1 MNLELLPGDYAVW
14 RLAPGSPIP
23 VVPRAPG
30 EVVAVT
36 ASDDEISVMGPGRLA
51 PQKVPAE
58 HVLTFVN
65 LQLLLRTLTPARWT
79 LLERLRADGPL
90 TVNELARRLGR
101 DYKNVHGDVKRLA
114 ELSLIERRKDA
125 LVSVAWDVVRAEM
138 RLAA

>member
-1 MNLELLPGDYAVW
+1 MKRTLKVRVGSVASALDRFEETW
-14 RLAPGSPIP
+14 RKAA
-23 VVPRAPG
+23 RG
-30 EVVAVT
+30 EK
-36 ASDDEISVMGPGRLA
+36 GP
-51 PQKVPAE
+51 PE
-58 HVLTFVN
+58 HVLTFTS

-90 TVNELARRLGR
+90 SVNELARRLER

-114 ELSLIERRKDA
+114 ELGLIERREDA

>member
-1 MNLELLPGDYAVW
+1 MKKTLKVRVGSVASALDRFEETWNRAARGEKAV
-14 RLAPGSPIP
+14 
-23 VVPRAPG
+23 
-30 EVVAVT
+30 
-36 ASDDEISVMGPGRLA
+36 
-51 PQKVPAE
+51 AE
-58 HVLTFVN
+58 QVLTFTS

-90 TVNELARRLGR
+90 SVNELARRLER

-114 ELSLIERRKDA
+114 ELGLIERRKDA